1 MGFSLMKNFF
11 YNFQP
16 FSGLIEMLYNSPALH
31 AGLFTFNP
39 CLAVRQAFGISKTAL
54 FQRVQYNHI
63 VQQIKILFT
72 RVFLLTANNSFK
84 LKT

>member
-11 YNFQP
+11 FNFQP

-39 CLAVRQAFGISKTAL
+39 FGISKTAL

-63 VQQIKILFT
+63 VQQIKYYLPEF
-72 RVFLLTANNSFK
+72 SY
-84 LKT
+84 